1 MKKIN
6 QLNNSK
12 IPVIVFDKKLEQ
24 FRDKVL
30 FPEKLAK
37 ANEILKKSSILPPT
51 YLIDGSYSIRSINI
65 CANTHIRGIFT
76 SDKLYD
82 FVTIPSDMRFKFS
95 FEIQKWTENFDW

>member
-1 MKKIN
+1 MVKTERKKRD
-6 QLNNSK
+6 QNNCWT
-12 IPVIVFDKKLEQ
+12 VAVFDIY
-24 FRDKVL
+24 
-30 FPEKLAK
+30 
-37 ANEILKKSSILPPT
+37 EILKKSSILPPT